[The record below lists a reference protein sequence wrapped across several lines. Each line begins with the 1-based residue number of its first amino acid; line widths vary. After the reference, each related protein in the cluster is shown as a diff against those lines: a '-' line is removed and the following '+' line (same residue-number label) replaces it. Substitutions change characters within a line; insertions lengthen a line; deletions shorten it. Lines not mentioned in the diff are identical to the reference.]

1 MNLYKDV
8 KHTVSIVLPSY
19 NRAYIIN
26 RAIQSVLKQTFT
38 DWELIIIDDG
48 STDKT
53 YDLCKNY
60 TLKFSNIKY
69 FKQSNKGLPL
79 SLNKGI
85 STASGKYITFLGSD
99 DEYLPEHLKLRID
112 FLKQHPEIE
121 LLHGGVKIIGN
132 KYVKDKNDFS
142 KKIHLNDCVI
152 GGTFF
157 GGKEVFQKLNG
168 FRNIDYSED
177 SDFYN
182 RAMLAG
188 IKIEK
193 VNFKTYIY
201 YRNTADSI
209 CNSI

>member
-1 MNLYKDV
+1 MNLYKKL
-8 KHTVSIVLPSY
+8 KHTVSIVLPTY
-19 NRAYIIN
+19 NRAYILN
-26 RAIQSVLKQTFT
+26 RAIQSVLKQTFA

-53 YDLCKNY
+53 FDICRNY
-60 TLKFSNIKY
+60 TFEYSNIKY

-79 SLNKGI
+79 SLNEGI
-85 STASGKYITFLGSD
+85 SAASGKYITFLGSD

-112 FLKQHPEIE
+112 FLKQHPKIE
-121 LLHGGVKIIGN
+121 LLHGGVKIIGDN
-132 KYVKDKNDFS
+132 YVKDKNDFS
-142 KKIHLNDCVI
+142 KKIHLKDCVI

-157 GGKEVFQKLNG
+157 GKKEVFQKLNG

-177 SDFYN
+177 SDFYK
-182 RAMLAG
+182 RAVLTG

-201 YRNTADSI
+201 YRDTADSI